1 MKCSFYRHSGSKQLT
16 QGLHSHKK
24 AKQMHSQA
32 RVASCDIVPLI
43 SSWEL
48 RKLGGGKKRE
58 ILKNT
63 YLYALNGMKRN
74 LKVTT
79 NSHTLLV

>member
-1 MKCSFYRHSGSKQLT
+1 MKCSFYRHSGSKRLT

-32 RVASCDIVPLI
+32 WMASYDIVPLT

-48 RKLGGGKKRE
+48 RKLRRKRKGTFKKY
-58 ILKNT
+58 ILICFEWYEEKFKS
-63 YLYALNGMKRN
+63 YY
-74 LKVTT
+74 
-79 NSHTLLV
+79 